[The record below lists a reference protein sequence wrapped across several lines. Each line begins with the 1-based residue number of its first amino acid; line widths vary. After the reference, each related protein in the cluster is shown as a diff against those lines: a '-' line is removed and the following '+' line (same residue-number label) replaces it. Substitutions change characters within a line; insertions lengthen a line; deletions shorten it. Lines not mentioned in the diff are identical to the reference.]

1 MRRAFSLLF
10 LVVLLLGAPS
20 GAQNFSEATDVVVVE
35 VPVQVLRSDGEPVR
49 GLTAD
54 DFEVYER
61 GKKQKIIGFEV
72 LDLKVDVP
80 VPGQEKP
87 KAAPAPVAARRHFL
101 FLFDL
106 SFLSPTSLDKSKDA
120 ARQILSKLHP
130 SDLVAVGT
138 YISTKGAEL
147 LLAFSGDRDQ
157 ALTAIGQIGKPT
169 GLDYRPDPLRLV
181 LGSSIAAGGGGGG
194 GGGGRGGGGGGGSG
208 ASQAREAVAAA
219 LSDAD
224 TDFTLGIEKGLDQA
238 NREQLE
244 RTVTSMTRSL
254 AEFARM
260 MQGVRGRK
268 HVVLFSEGFD
278 GSILRGSTNLDE
290 QLEMASASMYGEI
303 WNIDSEKRYGSG
315 KAVNDVEE
323 MLEEFR
329 RADCVIQ
336 AVDAG
341 GLREGARPEDMWS
354 GSKDSL
360 FLMAK
365 ETGGEL
371 YENYNDLEV
380 ALTDM
385 LERTSVT
392 YVLAFQPE
400 KVERDGNYHRL
411 KVELKDPQR
420 NLRGVRLVHRPGYY
434 SPRPHDQQ
442 KPLEQALAAGERILS
457 GFDGGSIRTAVLTAP
472 FRVDENEAYVP
483 VLIEI
488 DGDTLL
494 AGAKPGA
501 GLPAEI
507 FTYAFDSEGKVRDFF
522 SQSMTLDLAK
532 VEPALRQT
540 GLKFFGHLDLPPGE
554 YSVRVLVRS
563 GAGAWGLKAASV
575 SVPDFADPVLLMPF
589 FPEQPGRWLVVR
601 EAPREGDRSVSYPFL
616 AGEQP
621 YIPSSLPELIPGKET
636 AMSLVVYHLQ
646 PGDVQAEAR
655 ILTPD
660 GREAGTGQIRIVQRH
675 GRGPDGADRLAATFQ
690 PPAGLRPGEYL
701 LLLTVVDA
709 KGGAESSAAA
719 FTVPGAS

>member
-1 MRRAFSLLF
+1 MRRSFGLF
-10 LVVLLLGAPS
+10 LLVLLLGVPV
-20 GAQNFSEATDVVVVE
+20 GAQSFSEATDVVVVE

-49 GLTAD
+49 GLTVD

-106 SFLSPTSLDKSKDA
+106 SFSSPTSLDKSKEA

-138 YISTKGAEL
+138 YISTEGAEL
-147 LLAFSGDRDQ
+147 LLAFTGDSDQ
-157 ALTAIGQIGKPT
+157 VLAALAQIGKPT

-181 LGSSIAAGGGGGG
+181 LGSSISPGDGGGGGG
-194 GGGGRGGGGGGGSG
+194 GGAGS
-208 ASQAREAVAAA
+208 AQAREAIAAA

-224 TDFTLGIEKGLDQA
+224 SDFSLSIEKGIEQA
-238 NREQLE
+238 SREQLE
-244 RTVTSMTRSL
+244 RTVTAMTRSL

-278 GSILRGSTNLDE
+278 GSVLRGTTNLDE
-290 QLEMASASMYGEI
+290 QNDMATASMYGEI

-385 LERTSVT
+385 LERNSVT

-411 KVELKDPQR
+411 KVELKNRQR
-420 NLRGVRLVHRPGYY
+420 GLRLVHRPGYY

-442 KPLEQALAAGERILS
+442 KPLEQALAASERILS
-457 GFDGGSIRTAVLTAP
+457 GFDGGTIRTAVLTAP
-472 FRVDENEAYVP
+472 FRVDEPGAEKLAYVP

-494 AGAKPGA
+494 AGARPGT
-501 GLPAEI
+501 GLPAEV
-507 FTYAFDSEGKVRDFF
+507 FAYAFDAEGKVRDYF

-554 YSVRVLVRS
+554 YSVRVLVRN
-563 GAGAWGLKAASV
+563 GAGAWGLKASSV
-575 SVPDFADPVLLMPF
+575 KVPDFADSVLLTPF

-601 EAPREGDRSVSYPFL
+601 EAPREGDRPVPYPFL

-621 YIPSSLPELIPGKET
+621 YIPSSLPELTPGKET
-636 AMSLVVYHLQ
+636 AMSLVVYHLH
-646 PGDVQAEAR
+646 PGEVQAEAR

-660 GREAGTGQIRIVQRH
+660 GREAGTGEVRIVRRH
-675 GRGPDGADRLAATFQ
+675 ARGTDGTDRLAATFE
-690 PPAGLRPGEYL
+690 PPAGLLPGDYL

>member
-1 MRRAFSLLF
+1 MRRASG
-10 LVVLLLGAPS
+10 LLLLALALGVS
-20 GAQNFSEATDVVVVE
+20 GVRAQSYSESTDVVVVE
-35 VPVQVLRSDGEPVR
+35 VPVQVLRADGEPVR

-61 GKKQKIIGFEV
+61 GKKQKIVGFEV
-72 LDLKVDVP
+72 LDLKVE
-80 VPGQEKP
+80 VPGSGP
-87 KAAPAPVAARRHFL
+87 KERPAAPPVSARRHFL

-106 SFLSPTSLDKSKDA
+106 SFASPKSVGQSKEA
-120 ARQILSKLHP
+120 ARQILEKLHP
-130 SDLVAVGT
+130 SDLVAVG
-138 YISTKGAEL
+138 YYVSTKGAEL

-157 ALTAIGQIGKPT
+157 ALAAIGQIGKPT
-169 GLDYRPDPLRLV
+169 GLDYKPDPLRMV
-181 LGSSIAAGGGGGG
+181 LGSTIMAGGGGGG
-194 GGGGRGGGGGGGSG
+194 GGSRGGSERGGERQ
-208 ASQAREAVAAA
+208 QAVREA
-219 LSDAD
+219 LGDAEID
-224 TDFTLGIEKGLDQA
+224 HGLGID
-238 NREQLE
+238 
-244 RTVTSMTRSL
+244 TSMELADRSQKERSVNALTRSL
-254 AEFARM
+254 AELARM

-278 GSILRGSTNLDE
+278 GSILRGTTNLDE
-290 QLEMASASMYGEI
+290 QNDMASASMAGQI
-303 WNIDSEKRYGSG
+303 WNIDSDKRFGSG
-315 KAVNDVEE
+315 KVASDVEQ

-341 GLREGARPEDMWS
+341 GLREGARPEDQWA
-354 GSKDSL
+354 GGKDSL

-380 ALTDM
+380 ALSDM

-400 KVERDGNYHRL
+400 KVERDGAYHRL
-411 KVELKDPQR
+411 KVELKSSQR
-420 NLRGVRLVHRPGYY
+420 GLRLVHRPGYY

-457 GFDGGSIRTAVLTAP
+457 GFDGGTIRTAVLTAP
-472 FRVDENEAYVP
+472 FRVDEKEAYVP

-488 DGDTLL
+488 DGDSLL
-494 AGAKPGA
+494 AGIKPGGA
-501 GLPAEI
+501 LPAEV
-507 FTYAFDSEGKVRDFF
+507 FAYAFDSAGKVRDYF
-522 SQSMTLDLAK
+522 SQSMALDLAK
-532 VEPALRQT
+532 VEPALRET

-554 YSVRVLVRS
+554 YSVRVLVRN
-563 GAGAWGLKAASV
+563 GAGAWGLKASTV
-575 SVPDFADPVLLMPF
+575 SVPDFAQSVLLTPF

-601 EAPREGDRSVSYPFL
+601 EAPREGDRTVPYPFL

-621 YIPSSLPELIPGKET
+621 YIPSSLPELTPGREA

-646 PGDVQAEAR
+646 PGEVQAEAR

-660 GREAGTGQIRIVQRH
+660 GREAGTGQVRIVRRH
-675 GRGPDGADRLAATFQ
+675 LRGPDGADHLAATFQ